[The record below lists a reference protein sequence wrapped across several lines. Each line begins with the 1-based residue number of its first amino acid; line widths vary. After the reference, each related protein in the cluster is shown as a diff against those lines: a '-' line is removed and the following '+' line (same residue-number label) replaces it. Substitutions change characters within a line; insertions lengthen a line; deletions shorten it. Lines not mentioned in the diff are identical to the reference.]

1 MRIKIIKEIFKKEIL
16 DIVRDRK
23 SIFMMIVV
31 PILLYPIIMVLLMGI
46 MNSSINKMTSE
57 IITLGLSSAPNA
69 EFVEIVDSENAIREK
84 EDTLGNIE
92 IKTNIKDYKSELEKG
107 EIDAYIDNSI
117 KDNDYKVIIN
127 SASDESG
134 IKSDAIFDVMNKYKR
149 KMSEREIEK
158 HGLDSHQILEPIKYE
173 KVDITNSAKKAG
185 MLLGQV
191 IPFILIIGVLF
202 GSIYPAIDVMAGEK
216 ERGTLETLFSLPI
229 SNMELVIGKYMAVSA
244 SAILTSLLNIISMS
258 CTLGYFMKAESIYNP
273 SMMHINYSVLGGAV
287 LITVVSVI
295 LFAQV
300 VSALAMCVCS
310 FAKTFKEAQNY
321 ITPLMLIIMV
331 PAYISMIPNISLS
344 RITAT
349 IPVVNIS
356 LLIKSVISLRANMKM
371 VSLVLIVNLIFVL
384 ISLVL
389 LSKIFNSEDIL
400 FGEKRNFK
408 LIQSRSSIKEGSMPG
423 ISDGFMVYVLA
434 FISLIY
440 VSPIL
445 NMKLG
450 IMGNTINQFI
460 MALIP
465 ILVAVYIKA
474 DFKKLFSIKKIKIK
488 DIIRAAVTWFVGSL
502 IMSVFVMI
510 LLKLFPDQMKVSE
523 QLNEIIKSSGGLFTQ
538 IILFALVPAICE
550 EILFRGF
557 VLSAFRDKK
566 TFGQK
571 NEKHIVFAIVVSGIL
586 FGIMHLDFI
595 RIIPTSILGMVM
607 AYNVYKSKS
616 IFTSVGIHFFN
627 NLLSVLSVNFGVH
640 AMLLLI

>member
-57 IITLGLSSAPNA
+57 TITLGLSSAPNA

-158 HGLDSHQILEPIKYE
+158 HGLNSKQILEPIKYE

-550 EILFRGF
+550 ETLFRGF

-627 NLLSVLSVNFGVH
+627 NLLSVLSVNFGVQ

>member
-57 IITLGLSSAPNA
+57 TITLGLSSAPNA

-331 PAYISMIPNISLS
+331 PAYISMIPNIYLS

-423 ISDGFMVYVLA
+423 ISDGFIVYVLA

>member
-57 IITLGLSSAPNA
+57 TITLGLSSAPNS
-69 EFVEIVDSENAIREK
+69 EFVEIVDNENTIRKK
-84 EDTLGNIE
+84 EETLGNIE
-92 IKTNIKDYKSELEKG
+92 IKTNIKDYKKELEKG

-134 IKSDAIFDVMNKYKR
+134 IKTDVIFDVMNKYKR

-158 HGLDSHQILEPIKYE
+158 HGLDSEQILEPVKYE

-273 SMMHINYSVLGGAV
+273 SMLHINYSVLAGAV
-287 LITVVSVI
+287 LITIVSVI

-408 LIQSRSSIKEGSMPG
+408 LIQKRSSIKEGSMPG

-460 MALIP
+460 MAIIP

-488 DIIRAAVTWFVGSL
+488 DIIRAAVTWFIGSL
-502 IMSVFVMI
+502 IMSIFVMI
-510 LLKLFPDQMKVSE
+510 LLKVFPEQMKVSE
-523 QLNEIIKSSGGLFTQ
+523 QLNNIIKSSGGLFTQ

-550 EILFRGF
+550 ETLFRGF
-557 VLSAFRDKK
+557 ILSAFRDKK
-566 TFGQK
+566 TFGNK
-571 NEKHIVFAIVVSGIL
+571 CEKHIIFAIVGSGIL
-586 FGIMHLDFI
+586 FGLMHLDFI

-627 NLLSVLSVNFGVH
+627 NLLSVLSVNFGVQ

>member
-57 IITLGLSSAPNA
+57 TITLGLSSAPNA

-158 HGLDSHQILEPIKYE
+158 HGLNSKQILEPIKYE

-423 ISDGFMVYVLA
+423 ISDGFIVYVLA

-571 NEKHIVFAIVVSGIL
+571 NEKQIVFAIVVSGIL

-627 NLLSVLSVNFGVH
+627 NLLSVLSVNFGVQ

>member
-57 IITLGLSSAPNA
+57 TITLGLSSAPNA

-550 EILFRGF
+550 ETLFRGF

-627 NLLSVLSVNFGVH
+627 NLLSVLSVNFGVQ

>member
-57 IITLGLSSAPNA
+57 TITLGLSSAPNA

-134 IKSDAIFDVMNKYKR
+134 IKADAIFDVMNKYKR

-273 SMMHINYSVLGGAV
+273 SMVHINYSVLGGAV
-287 LITVVSVI
+287 LITIVSVI

-321 ITPLMLIIMV
+321 ITPLMLVIMV

-627 NLLSVLSVNFGVH
+627 NLLSVLSVNFGVQ

>member
-57 IITLGLSSAPNA
+57 TITLGLSSAPNA

-158 HGLDSHQILEPIKYE
+158 HGLNSKQILEPIKYE

-423 ISDGFMVYVLA
+423 IIDGFMVYVLA

>member
-57 IITLGLSSAPNA
+57 TITLGLSSAPNA

-273 SMMHINYSVLGGAV
+273 SMMHINYSVLGGDV

-550 EILFRGF
+550 ETLFRGF

>member
-57 IITLGLSSAPNA
+57 TITLGLSSAPNA

-134 IKSDAIFDVMNKYKR
+134 IKSNAIFDVMNKYKR

-158 HGLDSHQILEPIKYE
+158 HGLNSKQILEPIKYE

-627 NLLSVLSVNFGVH
+627 NLLSVLSVNFGVQ

>member
-57 IITLGLSSAPNA
+57 TITLGLSSAPNA

-158 HGLDSHQILEPIKYE
+158 HGLNSKQILEPIKYE

-523 QLNEIIKSSGGLFTQ
+523 QLNEIIKSSGELFTQ

-550 EILFRGF
+550 ETLFRGF

>member
-31 PILLYPIIMVLLMGI
+31 PILLYPIIMVLLIGI

-57 IITLGLSSAPNA
+57 TITLGLSSAPNA

-158 HGLDSHQILEPIKYE
+158 HGLNSKQILEPIKYE

-571 NEKHIVFAIVVSGIL
+571 NEKQIVFAIVVSGIL

>member
-57 IITLGLSSAPNA
+57 TITLGLSSAPNA

-158 HGLDSHQILEPIKYE
+158 HGLNSKQILEPIKYE

-423 ISDGFMVYVLA
+423 ISDGFIVYVLA

-474 DFKKLFSIKKIKIK
+474 DLKKLFSIKKIKIK

-550 EILFRGF
+550 ETLFRGF

-627 NLLSVLSVNFGVH
+627 NLLSVLSVNFGVQ

>member
-57 IITLGLSSAPNA
+57 TITLGLSSAPNA

-158 HGLDSHQILEPIKYE
+158 HGLNSKQILEPIKYE

-502 IMSVFVMI
+502 IMSVFVII

>member
-57 IITLGLSSAPNA
+57 TITLGLSSAPNA

-158 HGLDSHQILEPIKYE
+158 HGLNSKQILEPIKYE

-423 ISDGFMVYVLA
+423 ISDGFIVYVLA

-627 NLLSVLSVNFGVH
+627 NLLSVLSVNFGVQ

>member
-57 IITLGLSSAPNA
+57 TITLGLSSAPNA

-158 HGLDSHQILEPIKYE
+158 HGLNSKQILEPIKYE

-273 SMMHINYSVLGGAV
+273 SMVHINYSVLGGAV
-287 LITVVSVI
+287 LITIVSVI

-321 ITPLMLIIMV
+321 ITPLMLVIMV

-586 FGIMHLDFI
+586 FSIMHLDFI

-627 NLLSVLSVNFGVH
+627 NLLSVLSVNFGVQ

>member
-57 IITLGLSSAPNA
+57 TITLGLSSAPNA

-273 SMMHINYSVLGGAV
+273 SMMHINYSVLGGDV

>member
-57 IITLGLSSAPNA
+57 TITLGLSSAPNA
-69 EFVEIVDSENAIREK
+69 EFVEIVDNENSIREK

-92 IKTNIKDYKSELEKG
+92 IKTNIKDYKKELEKG

-273 SMMHINYSVLGGAV
+273 SMVHINYSVLGGAV
-287 LITVVSVI
+287 LITIVSVI

-321 ITPLMLIIMV
+321 ITPLMLVIMV

-408 LIQSRSSIKEGSMPG
+408 LIQKRSSIKEGSMPG

-460 MALIP
+460 MAMIP
-465 ILVAVYIKA
+465 VLVAIYIKA
-474 DFKKLFSIKKIKIK
+474 DFKKLFSIKKIKLK
-488 DIIRAAVTWFVGSL
+488 DIIRAALTWFAGSL
-502 IMSVFVMI
+502 IMSIFVMI

-523 QLNEIIKSSGGLFTQ
+523 QLNNIIRSSGGLFTQ

-550 EILFRGF
+550 ETLFRGF
-557 VLSAFRDKK
+557 ILSAFRDKK

-571 NEKHIVFAIVVSGIL
+571 NEKYIMFAIVGSGIL

-627 NLLSVLSVNFGVH
+627 NLLSVLSVNFGVQ

>member
-57 IITLGLSSAPNA
+57 TITLGLSSAPNA
-69 EFVEIVDSENAIREK
+69 EFVEIVDNENSIREK

-92 IKTNIKDYKSELEKG
+92 IKTNIKDYKRELEKG

-158 HGLDSHQILEPIKYE
+158 HGLNSKQILEPIKYE

-273 SMMHINYSVLGGAV
+273 SMVHINYSVLGGAV
-287 LITVVSVI
+287 LITIVSVI

-321 ITPLMLIIMV
+321 ITPLMLVIMV

-460 MALIP
+460 MAMIP
-465 ILVAVYIKA
+465 VLVAIYIKA
-474 DFKKLFSIKKIKIK
+474 DFKKLFSIKKIKLK
-488 DIIRAAVTWFVGSL
+488 DIIRAALTWFAGSL
-502 IMSVFVMI
+502 IMSIFVMI

-523 QLNEIIKSSGGLFTQ
+523 QLNNIIKSSGGLFTQ

-550 EILFRGF
+550 ETLFRGF
-557 VLSAFRDKK
+557 ILSAFRDKK
-566 TFGQK
+566 TFGKK
-571 NEKHIVFAIVVSGIL
+571 NEKHIMFAIVVSGIL

-627 NLLSVLSVNFGVH
+627 NLLSVLSVNFGVQ
-640 AMLLLI
+640 AILLLI

>member
-57 IITLGLSSAPNA
+57 TITLGLSSAPNA

-92 IKTNIKDYKSELEKG
+92 IKTNIKDYKSEFEKG
-107 EIDAYIDNSI
+107 EIDDYIDNSI

-158 HGLDSHQILEPIKYE
+158 HGLNSKQILEPIKYE

-258 CTLGYFMKAESIYNP
+258 YTLGYFMKAESIYNP

-550 EILFRGF
+550 ETLFRGF

>member
-57 IITLGLSSAPNA
+57 TITLGLSSAPNA

-523 QLNEIIKSSGGLFTQ
+523 QLNEIIKSSGELFTQ

-550 EILFRGF
+550 ETLFRGF

>member
-57 IITLGLSSAPNA
+57 TITLGLSSAPNA

-571 NEKHIVFAIVVSGIL
+571 NEKQIVFAIVVSGIL

-627 NLLSVLSVNFGVH
+627 NLLSVLSVNFGVQ
-640 AMLLLI
+640 AMLLLT

>member
-57 IITLGLSSAPNA
+57 TITLGLSSAPNA

-134 IKSDAIFDVMNKYKR
+134 IKSNAIFDVMNKYKR

-158 HGLDSHQILEPIKYE
+158 HGLNSKQILEPIKYE

-550 EILFRGF
+550 ETLFRGF

>member
-57 IITLGLSSAPNA
+57 TITLGLSSAPNA

-158 HGLDSHQILEPIKYE
+158 HGLNSKQILEPIKYE

-273 SMMHINYSVLGGAV
+273 SMVHINYSVLGGAV
-287 LITVVSVI
+287 LITIVSVI

-321 ITPLMLIIMV
+321 ITPLMLVIMV

-627 NLLSVLSVNFGVH
+627 NLLSVLSVNFGVQ

>member
-57 IITLGLSSAPNA
+57 TITLGLSSAPNA

>member
-57 IITLGLSSAPNA
+57 TITLGLSSAPNA

-158 HGLDSHQILEPIKYE
+158 HGLNSKQILEPIKYE

-423 ISDGFMVYVLA
+423 ISDGFIVYVLA

-550 EILFRGF
+550 ETLFRGF

-627 NLLSVLSVNFGVH
+627 NLLSVLSVNFGVQ

>member
-57 IITLGLSSAPNA
+57 TITLGLSSAPNA

-134 IKSDAIFDVMNKYKR
+134 IKSNAIFDVMNKYKR

-158 HGLDSHQILEPIKYE
+158 HGLNSKQILEPIKYE

-523 QLNEIIKSSGGLFTQ
+523 QLNEIIKSSGELFTQ

-550 EILFRGF
+550 ETLFRGF

>member
-57 IITLGLSSAPNA
+57 TITLGLSSAPNA

-158 HGLDSHQILEPIKYE
+158 HGLNSKQILEPIKYE

-321 ITPLMLIIMV
+321 ITPLMLVIMV

>member
-57 IITLGLSSAPNA
+57 TITLGLSSAPNA

-273 SMMHINYSVLGGAV
+273 SMMHINYSVLGGDV

-571 NEKHIVFAIVVSGIL
+571 NEKQIVFAIVVSGIL

>member
-57 IITLGLSSAPNA
+57 TITLGLSSAPNA

-158 HGLDSHQILEPIKYE
+158 HGLNSKQILEPIKYE

-510 LLKLFPDQMKVSE
+510 LLKLFPNQMKVSE

>member
-1 MRIKIIKEIFKKEIL
+1 MRSNIIKEIFKKEIL

-57 IITLGLSSAPNA
+57 TITLGLSSAPNA

-158 HGLDSHQILEPIKYE
+158 HGLNSKQILEPIKYE

-258 CTLGYFMKAESIYNP
+258 YTLGYFMKAESIYNP

-550 EILFRGF
+550 ETLFRGF

>member
-57 IITLGLSSAPNA
+57 TITLGLSSAPNA

-158 HGLDSHQILEPIKYE
+158 HGLNSKQILEPIKYE

-465 ILVAVYIKA
+465 ILVAVYIKV

-550 EILFRGF
+550 ETLFRGF

>member
-57 IITLGLSSAPNA
+57 TITLGLSSAPNA

-158 HGLDSHQILEPIKYE
+158 HGLNSKQILEPIKYE

-627 NLLSVLSVNFGVH
+627 NLLSVLSVNFGVQ

>member
-57 IITLGLSSAPNA
+57 TITLGLSSAPNA

-550 EILFRGF
+550 ETLFRGF

>member
-57 IITLGLSSAPNA
+57 TITLGLSSAPNA

-158 HGLDSHQILEPIKYE
+158 HGLNSKQILEPIKYE

-550 EILFRGF
+550 ETLFRGF

-627 NLLSVLSVNFGVH
+627 NLLSVLSVNFGVQ
-640 AMLLLI
+640 AMLLLT

>member
-57 IITLGLSSAPNA
+57 TITLGLSSAPNA

-523 QLNEIIKSSGGLFTQ
+523 QLNEIIKSSGELFTQ

-550 EILFRGF
+550 ETLFRGF

-627 NLLSVLSVNFGVH
+627 NLLSVLSVN
-640 AMLLLI
+640 LSLIHI

>member
-57 IITLGLSSAPNA
+57 TITLGLSSAPNA

-273 SMMHINYSVLGGAV
+273 SMVHINYSVLGGAV
-287 LITVVSVI
+287 LITIVSVI

-423 ISDGFMVYVLA
+423 ISDGFIVYVLA

>member
-23 SIFMMIVV
+23 SIFMLIVV

-57 IITLGLSSAPNA
+57 TITLGLSSAPNA

-158 HGLDSHQILEPIKYE
+158 HGLNSKQILEPIKYE